1 MPSLYLQG
9 MALRPQ
15 LLYIG
20 LGALVAAACGGS
32 GGIAANSGGGGG
44 GGGGGSASTANV
56 RVVLPA
62 GVATTSATLVTGVAD
77 VAVGSAAQS
86 VQVNSGGPTLA
97 TVIDTSTGKLLTLG
111 VISPDGTTQT
121 LDAENAATALLMIA
135 TGVAN
140 EHGARRTDLVAQ
152 IKASAATN
160 VLATIL
166 TAAWNTNKF
175 ALEEPSAE
183 LKTAIETA
191 AASVSAVVK
200 RPSRPGDDV
209 QTDEFT
215 TKLNLTVR
223 NVDGDQSQF
232 RMFVANN
239 NPAPN
244 GAYGLTSFTTKPA
257 IAFQYKTNVN
267 GEVLPTPEPIG
278 EAIDVPYLTQYTVG
292 GSIRA
297 RDFTH
302 DVPQDVES
310 IKYWTVLLSPTFDV
324 PDHPDMATPYWAGEV
339 GRWRGALADLR
350 QLALL
355 RVFGE
360 MILDLTGAGGQPFT
374 LEQLKQSIPGLT
386 AASADMA
393 TAVSYGKL
401 ETGALST
408 LDLLLSGTANGDS
421 TAAKVLDALRPIAG
435 FNAQYLT
442 LQNLS
447 PNRVRALRAALRVYA
462 TLGLSKPLGQYGV
475 TVRELVTGARMTNF
489 EATYSRGRLTLT
501 PNAGQFIRGGTIG
514 IAALL
519 RDITPA
525 DEPSFVWRVKG
536 SNGPVTLRSSD
547 GQSGTEITT
556 TLDRVN
562 VLTTGNT
569 QEYIDIECELWAKNA
584 QGQREKIATDTAN
597 FVETGTLTHQ
607 KLFYAVRAN
616 HHTYY
621 WVAILPKEQIGKN
634 RWKGG
639 QFRARIFKN
648 GDPRYLFY
656 FTVPEYVGLPNNL
669 ATDPRSTITWL
680 QPDNI
685 SHPVHAAYDLGDRL
699 MFVAAYFYVDPTV
712 HTQEQI
718 DWAHQ
723 QAQTE
728 AMETTIVAWRQG
740 D

>member
-1 MPSLYLQG
+1 MRIRVQWLFG
-9 MALRPQ
+9 AV
-15 LLYIG
+15 
-20 LGALVAAACGGS
+20 GALVIAACGGS
-32 GGIAANSGGGGG
+32 GGVASSNSGGGGG
-44 GGGGGSASTANV
+44 GGGAGSANV
-56 RVVLPA
+56 NIVLPA
-62 GVATTSATLVTGVAD
+62 GVGASTATLVTGIAD
-77 VAVGSAAQS
+77 VPVGTSTQT
-86 VQVNSGGPTLA
+86 VQINSGGPTLA
-97 TVIDTSTGKLLTLG
+97 TVIDTATGKLLSLG

-135 TGVAN
+135 TGVTS
-140 EHGARRTDLVAQ
+140 EHGTRRADVVAQ
-152 IKASAATN
+152 IKAAPATKT
-160 VLATIL
+160 LATQL
-166 TAAWNTNKF
+166 TEAWTSNKF
-175 ALEEPSAE
+175 ALEEPTPD

-191 AASVSAVVK
+191 AGSVSASMR
-200 RPSRPGDDV
+200 RPSRPGDTI

-244 GAYGLTSFTTKPA
+244 GAYGLSSFTTKPA

-267 GEVLPTPEPIG
+267 GDVLPTPEPLG
-278 EAIDVPYLTQYTVG
+278 GPIDVPFLTQYTLG
-292 GSIRA
+292 GSVRA
-297 RDFTH
+297 KDFTH
-302 DVPQDVES
+302 DVPANVES

-324 PDHPDMATPYWAGEV
+324 QDHPDMNSPFWASEV
-339 GRWRGALADLR
+339 GKWRTALADLR

-360 MILDLTGAGGQPFT
+360 MMLDLTGAGGQPFT
-374 LEQLKQSIPGLT
+374 LDQLKQTIPGLT

-393 TAVSYGKL
+393 TAVGYGKL

-408 LDLLLSGTANGDS
+408 LDILLSGAGGNDA

-447 PNRVRALRAALRVYA
+447 PNRIKALRAALRVYA

-489 EATYSRGRLTLT
+489 EATYSRGKLTLT

-536 SNGPVTLRSSD
+536 SNGPVTLKTSD
-547 GQSGTEITT
+547 GQSGTTITT
-556 TLDRVN
+556 TVDRVN
-562 VLTTGNT
+562 VHTTGST
-569 QEYIDIECELWAKNA
+569 QEFIDIECELWAKNA
-584 QGQREKIATDTAN
+584 QGQRVKMATEIAN
-597 FVETGTLTHQ
+597 FDETGTLTQQ

-616 HHTYY
+616 NHTYY
-621 WVAILPKEQIGKN
+621 WVAVLPKEQIGKN

-639 QFRARIFKN
+639 QYRARIFKN
-648 GDPRYLFY
+648 GNPKYLLY
-656 FTVPEYVGLPNNL
+656 FTVPEFVGRPNNL
-669 ATDPRSTITWL
+669 STDPRSTIAWL

-685 SHPVHAAYDLGDRL
+685 SHPVYTAHDLGDRL
-699 MFVAAYFYVDPTV
+699 MFVAAHFYVDPTV

-718 DWAHQ
+718 DWAYG
-723 QAQTE
+723 QTRDE
-728 AMETTIVAWRQG
+728 AAATTIVAWRQG